1 MAEKKDKLE
10 EQMPIEES
18 AMAEETATPSTEVT
32 VTETT
37 VAPSVPRSRE
47 WMQNK
52 YPDRSWESD
61 EAYEEDLANHLEDT
75 DSRLATYAASDE
87 RIARI
92 LDLNPDFFK
101 VLDAMDKGM
110 PFMTALRTYAGD
122 LLEAVPAEGDEGFE
136 EYQKAA
142 EEYLAEKKRSDE
154 RIAERNSNLEKSN
167 GVFVAFVEAN
177 LPEEKRDAFAQFV
190 QDNLD
195 ALDMGIVSDKFMRSM
210 LDAFNYDEDVEDAK
224 EAGAIEARNTKITA
238 ERIKASEETDGLP
251 MGGGTS
257 PTIEDEEPED
267 DDAIDEV
274 LRSHRGSIFK

>member
-1 MAEKKDKLE
+1 ME
-10 EQMPIEES
+10 EMMPVQEPS
-18 AMAEETATPSTEVT
+18 TAEETPSPSAEVT

-37 VAPSVPRSRE
+37 VTPSMPRSRE
-47 WMQNK
+47 WMQTK
-52 YPDRSWESD
+52 YPDKQWDRD
-61 EAYEEDLANHLEDT
+61 EAFDEEVATRLAED
-75 DSRLATYAASDE
+75 DERLATYAASDE

-92 LDLNPDFFK
+92 LDLNPDFWK

-122 LLEAVPAEGDEGFE
+122 LVEAIPAEGDEGFE

-142 EEYLAEKKRSDE
+142 EEYLTEKKRSDE
-154 RIAERNSNLEKSN
+154 RIAERNANLKKSN
-167 GVFVAFVEAN
+167 NAFVAFVDAN
-177 LPEEKRDAFAQFV
+177 LPEEKRDAFVQFV
-190 QDNLD
+190 QDNLN

-210 LDAFNYDEDVEDAK
+210 LDAFNYDEDIEDAK

-238 ERIKASEETDGLP
+238 ERIKAENETDGLP

-267 DDAIDEV
+267 EDAIDEV
-274 LRSHRGSIFK
+274 LRSHRRSIFK

>member
-1 MAEKKDKLE
+1 MAVKKEDLE
-10 EQMPIEES
+10 EKMPVQEPS
-18 AMAEETATPSTEVT
+18 TAGETPSPSAEVT

-37 VAPSVPRSRE
+37 VTPSMPRSRE
-47 WMQNK
+47 WMQTK
-52 YPDRSWESD
+52 YPDKQWESD
-61 EAYEEDLANHLEDT
+61 EALDEEVAALLAEYEE
-75 DSRLATYAASDE
+75 RLATYAESDK

-92 LDLNPDFFK
+92 LNLNPDFWK

-122 LLEAVPAEGDEGFE
+122 LVEAIPAEGDEGFE

-154 RIAERNSNLEKSN
+154 RIAERNANLEKSN
-167 GVFVAFVEAN
+167 NAFVAFVDAN
-177 LPEEKRDAFAQFV
+177 LPEEKRDAYVQFV
-190 QDNLD
+190 QDNLN

-210 LDAFNYDEDVEDAK
+210 LDAFNYDEDIEDAK

-238 ERIKASEETDGLP
+238 ERIKAENETDGLP

-257 PTIEDEEPED
+257 PIVEEEQPSSRSVLD
-267 DDAIDEV
+267 DIVDGYKRR
-274 LRSHRGSIFK
+274 L

>member
-1 MAEKKDKLE
+1 MAEKKEDLE
-10 EQMPIEES
+10 EKMPVQE
-18 AMAEETATPSTEVT
+18 PSTAEDMPSPSAEVT

-37 VAPSVPRSRE
+37 VTPSMPRSRE
-47 WMQNK
+47 WMQSK
-52 YPDRSWESD
+52 YPDKLWESD
-61 EAYEEDLANHLEDT
+61 EAFDEDVATRLAED
-75 DSRLATYAASDE
+75 DERLATYAASDE

-92 LDLNPDFFK
+92 LDLNPDFWK

-122 LLEAVPAEGDEGFE
+122 LVEAIPAEGDEGFE

-154 RIAERNSNLEKSN
+154 RIAERNTNLEKSN
-167 GVFVAFVEAN
+167 NDFVAFVDAN
-177 LPEEKRDAFAQFV
+177 LPEEKRDAFVQFV
-190 QDNLD
+190 QDNLN

-210 LDAFNYDEDVEDAK
+210 LDAFNYDEDIEDAK

-238 ERIKASEETDGLP
+238 ERIKAENETDGLP

-257 PTIEDEEPED
+257 PIVEEEQPSSRSILEDIVD
-267 DDAIDEV
+267 GYKRR
-274 LRSHRGSIFK
+274 L